1 MIFTAVGFGLSRCV
15 SPLARFFSRSE
26 PMNAGLTT
34 FTLYALR
41 NPSIPEAIRYIGIT
55 SQPLKERL
63 GGHCIEKRF
72 DNPYKCRWIMQLKR
86 QGLKPELV
94 PLIVGLTQ
102 AEALELE
109 VHMIREF
116 RQAGHRLTNISL
128 GGEAFTLR
136 RKLPRRVRAKISA
149 SLKRRFSSEEV
160 RQRQSDALKRAWE
173 SPELR
178 AKQSV
183 KQKAHW
189 SPETRAAASVRTKKR
204 FESPEA
210 RAKLSVDSKA
220 RWPAN
225 RASFSGRK
233 HSPESKA
240 KISAARTK
248 YFQSPE
254 ARARQSEDVKK
265 HWVKRR
271 MVQQRQERKEDS
283 NGETKDRKDGP
294 AI

>member
-183 KQKAHW
+183 KQKPTGRPKRALRQVFGPRKG
-189 SPETRAAASVRTKKR
+189 SSLPRPEQNFPLIRKPGGQPTAPRSQGGSTRRNQKQR
-204 FESPEA
+204 
-210 RAKLSVDSKA
+210 
-220 RWPAN
+220 
-225 RASFSGRK
+225 
-233 HSPESKA
+233 
-240 KISAARTK
+240 SA
-248 YFQSPE
+248 P
-254 ARARQSEDVKK
+254 
-265 HWVKRR
+265 
-271 MVQQRQERKEDS
+271 QERSTFNLPKPER
-283 NGETKDRKDGP
+283 DRVRMLRSIG
-294 AI
+294 